1 MIRISEVSLMAVFQS
16 TLTSRPVQKPAIESR
31 VPLPVTR
38 MSPHPEICR
47 LLSLTGQQESL
58 PVTAVLA
65 PARLPGRLGHPR
77 EAQLVVSVTLLV
89 AGLRLQ
95 Y

>member
-1 MIRISEVSLMAVFQS
+1 MIRISEVSLVAVFQS
-16 TLTSRPVQKPAIESR
+16 SLTSRPVQKPAIESR

-38 MSPHPEICR
+38 MSP
-47 LLSLTGQQESL
+47 LSLTGQQESL
-58 PVTAVLA
+58 PVTAVVA
-65 PARLPGRLGHPR
+65 PAWLPGRLGHPG